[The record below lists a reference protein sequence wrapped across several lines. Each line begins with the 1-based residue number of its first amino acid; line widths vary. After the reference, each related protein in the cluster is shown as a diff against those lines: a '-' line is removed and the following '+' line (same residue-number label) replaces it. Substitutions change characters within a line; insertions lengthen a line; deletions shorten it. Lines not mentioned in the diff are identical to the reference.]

1 MVPEP
6 LAELVIAARLSFSIR
21 LPHGLSD
28 LRARKRHDG
37 GVPGVQRFA
46 VAVAGVLL
54 DSGGRVLL
62 IREQHGARQYGL
74 PGGLVPDYESPEET
88 MVREIAMQTD
98 VTAAVDHVVGVRYRS
113 GDPQSLILIAYRCRF
128 ISGAARVT
136 GHGDIDEV
144 GWFPNRELPLP
155 MSAIVAPAIEAAAL
169 GGKGLV
175 LDEPPVEQAKRRRFQ
190 VRRGG

>member
-1 MVPEP
+1 
-6 LAELVIAARLSFSIR
+6 
-21 LPHGLSD
+21 
-28 LRARKRHDG
+28 
-37 GVPGVQRFA
+37 VPGVQRFV

-54 DSGGRVLL
+54 DGNGRVLL
-62 IREQHGARQYGL
+62 IREKHGAQQYGL

-88 MVREIAMQTD
+88 LVREVALQTD

-113 GDPQSLILIAYRCRF
+113 GEPQSLLLVAYRCRF

-136 GHGDIDEV
+136 GHGDLAEV
-144 GWFPNRELPLP
+144 GWYPTRDLPQP
-155 MSAIVAPAIEAAAL
+155 MSAIVAPAIEVASL

-175 LDEPPVEQAKRRRFQ
+175 LDEPASEQAKRRRFQ